1 MSGGATARWTGGCSA
16 PAVISAGN
24 GGPRRRRARR
34 LLGGLRF
41 GTLAFGSLT
50 AIGCGAAYTPSGGAL
65 DAEVFPTSVR
75 ATAAGW
81 LAASGVFGSV
91 VGLAAFGV
99 LADAL
104 GSFAGAAILVC
115 LPAVVLTVLYL
126 TLPETRGMELE
137 QSAPEPGS

>member
-1 MSGGATARWTGGCSA
+1 MVVLGA
-16 PAVISAGN
+16 
-24 GGPRRRRARR
+24 
-34 LLGGLRF
+34 GGLVAYRAGF

-50 AIGCGAAYTPSGGAL
+50 AIAAVGHTP
-65 DAEVFPTSVR
+65 TWVR

-81 LAASGVFGSV
+81 LAASGVV

-104 GSFAGAAILVC
+104 GSFAGAAILAC

-126 TLPETRGMELE
+126 THAARDARDGVG
-137 QSAPEPGS
+137 AVGS